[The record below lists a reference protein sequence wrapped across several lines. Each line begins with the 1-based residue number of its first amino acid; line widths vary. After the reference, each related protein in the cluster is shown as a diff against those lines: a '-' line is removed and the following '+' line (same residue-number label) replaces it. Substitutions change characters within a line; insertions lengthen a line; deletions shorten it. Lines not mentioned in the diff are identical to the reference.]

1 MKKTLLF
8 AATALAM
15 LASCSQ
21 SDDLNNA
28 PVVAETNQAVEFSTY
43 VGKTPVTRAG
53 TPGSITDDGANG
65 TQTLKSVGFGVF
77 GFYTDGTPYAAD
89 QASTKPNFMYNER
102 IYWNES
108 GTGVSKWEY
117 SPIKFW
123 PNEFA
128 NGNVDDQADP
138 AATGA
143 AQHGLVSFF
152 AYAPYVSEETVWA
165 SETSGITSMS
175 AKTLQENPTI
185 TYTMAKNGD
194 IVDLLWGTAGTN
206 GVTATGSAQAGTTL
220 SDATEV
226 KRDGTTHYVVNAD
239 LNKMKT
245 EGKVEFLFKHALA
258 KVGGSQVGAGT
269 KNGLSVILDVNSVG
283 FAEKGEDKPTAT
295 KVTIKDITIE
305 CTGMDIKKEY
315 IDPVPGTDET
325 GKILNSGV
333 FDLATGKWKYTS
345 SDYADPVLSGVGANI
360 YKHIIAAEGS
370 TSLWSTKDAEINASL
385 AEPTTAQIA
394 SDWTKIPDGVLST
407 TATNVY
413 KNETNPLV
421 FFPGTKPKLK
431 FNITY
436 VVRTKDPKLD
446 GGWSEVEQNITK
458 TVTFGEYVK
467 LNNQYNILMHLGIT
481 GVKFTA
487 TVSDWEIDGTDT
499 DGDGIANAT
508 EVNLPIN
515 VQ

>member
-8 AATALAM
+8 AAAALTM

-28 PVVAETNQAVEFSTY
+28 PVVAETNQAVEFGTY

-53 TPGSITDDGANG
+53 TTGSITDDGANG

-77 GFYTDGTPYAAD
+77 GFYTDGTAYAAN
-89 QASTKPNFMYNER
+89 QTSTKPNFMYNEH
-102 IYWNES
+102 IHWNES

-152 AYAPYVSEETVWA
+152 AYAPYVSEETEWT

-175 AKTLQENPTI
+175 AKTLQANPTI

-206 GVTATGSAQAGTTL
+206 GVTATGSAQTGTTL

-258 KVGGSQVGAGT
+258 KVGGSQVGTGA

-283 FAEKGEDKPTAT
+283 SAEKGENKPSET

-315 IDPVPGTDET
+315 IDPVPGADVT

-333 FDLATGKWKYTS
+333 LDLATGKWKYTS
-345 SDYADPVLSGVGANI
+345 SDFEDPNPGVNT

-370 TSLWSTKDAEINASL
+370 TSLWSTKDAEINESL
-385 AEPTTAQIA
+385 AEPTTAHISSTWA
-394 SDWTKIPDGVLST
+394 NIPAGVLSS

-413 KNETNPLV
+413 KDETNPLV
-421 FFPGTKPKLK
+421 FFPGTKPTLK

-436 VVRTKDPKLD
+436 VVRTEDSKLD
-446 GGWSEVEQNITK
+446 GGWSEVQQNITK

-487 TVSDWEIDGTDT
+487 TVSDWEIDGTDSN
-499 DGDGIANAT
+499 GDGIADDAT